1 MQTGTLMIVAG
12 VILIIIGV
20 WITFVGPLPALGR
33 LPGDIVVKRDGISF
47 YFPITTCLLLSLVVT
62 LVMTWIRRP

>member
-20 WITFVGPLPALGR
+20 WITFVGPLSALGR
-33 LPGDIVVKRDGISF
+33 LPGDVVLKRDNISF